1 MITDTIF
8 LKLLKYNASI
18 APILLTLILFFLAY
32 YNWSII
38 YTSLKGNSVISS
50 VVFGLISF
58 LLSKNILITFSFFT
72 KIFGL
77 KKSGY
82 CIIRQLTIEQYIK
95 SDIKVESTDPSY
107 DLIKLYGLQRSIIK
121 IKNKSYQFYYDNTW
135 IKIKDKETIALR
147 RVKQSNIIFYIGEE

>member
-1 MITDTIF
+1 MITDAIF
-8 LKLLKYNASI
+8 LKLLKLNSTI
-18 APILLTLILFFLAY
+18 VPILLTLISLFLIW
-32 YNWSII
+32 YNWETP
-38 YTSLKGNSVISS
+38 YNLLNNKPVILAG
-50 VVFGLISF
+50 VGGVLGF
-58 LLSKNILITFSFFT
+58 LFNKNILIIFSFFI
-72 KIFGL
+72 KILGF
-77 KKSGY
+77 KKLGY

-107 DLIKLYGLQRSIIK
+107 DLIKLYGLQNMIIK